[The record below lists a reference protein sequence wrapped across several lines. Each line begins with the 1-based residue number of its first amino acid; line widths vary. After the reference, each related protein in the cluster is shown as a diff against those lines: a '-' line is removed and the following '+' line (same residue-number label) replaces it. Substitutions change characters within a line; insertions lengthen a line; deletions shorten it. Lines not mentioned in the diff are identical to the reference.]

1 MRILRLSTTR
11 VRGLRDGAWSFAPER
26 GGPGHVTVVTGP
38 TGVGLTT
45 FLDAI
50 TFTAAKLAVG
60 GIVPSAADVLRAGA
74 STAMIRTSFWLDA
87 EERSFGGLVEETANA
102 EVVFQQGGLGRADAD
117 PALLGVMSRYDHS
130 ARTGKI
136 VAIPA
141 RRFGEGASLALG
153 DFEVDQRFSRLST
166 EPGKFAGI
174 PHALAKHAS
183 GYGERARFAAVQAL
197 FRELCPTAQLVWVEA
212 TGELE
217 FALASGPHVP
227 LKRLSFSE
235 RNAFV
240 LAALPALLSVQRSV
254 ILLDTPELGLAPG
267 EAARWLGV
275 LRNHTSEAQWI
286 VASRDPAVVASVEP
300 AARID
305 LGKGAS

>member
-1 MRILRLSTTR
+1 
-11 VRGLRDGAWSFAPER
+11 
-26 GGPGHVTVVTGP
+26 VTVVTGP

-50 TFTAAKLAVG
+50 AFTAAKLAMG
-60 GIVPSAADVLRAGA
+60 GFVPSAADVLRAGA
-74 STAMIRTSFWLDA
+74 TTAMIRASFWLDA
-87 EERSFGGLVEETANA
+87 EERGYGGVTEETADA
-102 EVVFQQGGLGRADAD
+102 EVVFQQGGLGRAAAD
-117 PALLGVMSRYDHS
+117 PALLGLMSRYDHT

-136 VAIPA
+136 VLIPA
-141 RRFGEGASLALG
+141 RRFSDGASLALG
-153 DFEVDQRFSRLST
+153 DFEVDQRFSRLSPD
-166 EPGKFAGI
+166 PGKFAGI
-174 PHALAKHAS
+174 PHALGKHAS
-183 GYGERARFAAVQAL
+183 GFGERARFEAVKAL
-197 FRELCPTAQLVWVEA
+197 FKELCQTAEMVWVDG

-240 LAALPALLSVQRSV
+240 LASLPALLGLQRSV
-254 ILLDTPELGLAPG
+254 ILLDTPEQGLGPG
-267 EAARWLGV
+267 VAARWLDV
-275 LRNHTSEAQWI
+275 LRNHASQAQWI

-305 LGKGAS
+305 LGRGVS